1 MKQRV
6 DARVAAATSALKT
19 ALARLE
25 AGDKLLLANA
35 PEGFDAFVAG
45 DLARAL
51 AERAEG
57 EAAVFVHVA
66 RDPVR
71 SARFR
76 EALRFAAPFVEILDL
91 PGWDCQPYD
100 RVSPSAAIASRR
112 MTALARLA
120 RSKSSAQQP
129 RVIATTVDCLLQ
141 RVPPRARIAA
151 DTFSAAPG
159 NVVEMDLLT
168 QWLATNGFL
177 RSSTVREPGEY
188 AQRGGIVDLFAPS
201 MPAPIRL
208 DFFGNTLEL
217 IRAFDPETQRT
228 TGQLRALDLV
238 PMSELQLV
246 SETMRRFRQAYTTR
260 FGGETRG
267 DALYETISE
276 GRRHPGAEHWLPLF
290 YDKLDTL
297 FDYFG
302 DAPLLLDPQV
312 EDAAGERLAQIAD
325 YYEARKSAYDVD
337 LARSNYK
344 PLEPRELYLTAE
356 EWRTRLDARAQ
367 ARFSPFAPAEGDGPS
382 PAAGVSSDARRARAS
397 IFPRGRDATSRP
409 SAISPRSTCFRPPP
423 TTSRRWR
430 RKARASSSR
439 RGRRARAS
447 GLAMCSPSTACP
459 RRRSS
464 PACPARWRLEKA
476 PSRSPCSA

>member
-1 MKQRV
+1 LKARV
-6 DARVAAATSALKT
+6 DARVATATSALKT

-66 RDPVR
+66 RDVTR
-71 SARFR
+71 SAQFR

-168 QWLATNGFL
+168 QWLATNASNPSGAL
-177 RSSTVREPGEY
+177 ASSS
-188 AQRGGIVDLFAPS
+188 L
-201 MPAPIRL
+201 
-208 DFFGNTLEL
+208 
-217 IRAFDPETQRT
+217 
-228 TGQLRALDLV
+228 
-238 PMSELQLV
+238 
-246 SETMRRFRQAYTTR
+246 
-260 FGGETRG
+260 
-267 DALYETISE
+267 
-276 GRRHPGAEHWLPLF
+276 
-290 YDKLDTL
+290 
-297 FDYFG
+297 
-302 DAPLLLDPQV
+302 
-312 EDAAGERLAQIAD
+312 
-325 YYEARKSAYDVD
+325 
-337 LARSNYK
+337 
-344 PLEPRELYLTAE
+344 
-356 EWRTRLDARAQ
+356 
-367 ARFSPFAPAEGDGPS
+367 S
-382 PAAGVSSDARRARAS
+382 PASRRARAVFS
-397 IFPRGRDATSRP
+397 ALVAAATRASTRAFNETAPDGRGR
-409 SAISPRSTCFRPPP
+409 PRFF
-423 TTSRRWR
+423 
-430 RKARASSSR
+430 
-439 RGRRARAS
+439 
-447 GLAMCSPSTACP
+447 
-459 RRRSS
+459 
-464 PACPARWRLEKA
+464 
-476 PSRSPCSA
+476 